1 MKKYNPFKDASVYLL
16 ITLITFMALQSLVVV
31 LHEFTHSTVAWLLG
45 EMKSPADI
53 VWGNPLTMTGWD
65 EGVDYTRLFAQG
77 KNIKAAVIGF
87 SPLLMHTLVV
97 GLCLFLMCGKWLVK
111 RKWLFNTIYW
121 FSIINFME
129 LVAYVYMRSFAEHG
143 DTGIF
148 DRGTGLSPWWLFT
161 IGSLFLS
168 WGLFLLFSKV
178 LPRTQILLA
187 GENQLIKWMI
197 LIFSSGALFLW
208 GSGIRVMAYV
218 TGPQWMFGLIGIPAF
233 MLTIVLCRPKV

>member
-31 LHEFTHSTVAWLLG
+31 LHEFTHSTVPWLLG

-97 GLCLFLMCGKWLVK
+97 GQGVILDLRFHVPNHVIHILKFKGV
-111 RKWLFNTIYW
+111 
-121 FSIINFME
+121 
-129 LVAYVYMRSFAEHG
+129 
-143 DTGIF
+143 
-148 DRGTGLSPWWLFT
+148 GL
-161 IGSLFLS
+161 
-168 WGLFLLFSKV
+168 K
-178 LPRTQILLA
+178 
-187 GENQLIKWMI
+187 N
-197 LIFSSGALFLW
+197 
-208 GSGIRVMAYV
+208 
-218 TGPQWMFGLIGIPAF
+218 
-233 MLTIVLCRPKV
+233 